1 MKNTLKRGWALALAL
16 LMVASVCLLFS
27 TRKEGMFIDEIYTY
41 GLSNSSFHP
50 FLSTDGE
57 RYGSIEHRVITRE
70 ELLDYVSIMGDEGFD
85 FASVYYNQVHD
96 VHPPLYYWL
105 FNIASTLN
113 RGTFS
118 KWTGLVLDG
127 LLYLGVVIMLYALVI
142 KLGGS
147 RYNAAAT
154 ALLYG
159 LSCIGLS
166 TMVMIRMYVLLT
178 LLTVVLMYFI
188 AELMARFRPRSCV
201 FVGLTLLA
209 GLMTQYY
216 FVFYAFFLCAAY
228 VVWALVKKQYKSL
241 AWFIPCAL
249 IGALSLL
256 LVFPAALKHLFSG
269 ELVSGES
276 AMDNLKNTALYAGR
290 LRTFALFARHGL
302 KAAIYAG
309 LVCIG
314 GVCGL
319 FPKVQAASFEHRL
332 NWNWLV
338 FLIPAYVTFVLV
350 AVISPVDEPR
360 YIYNLMPA
368 FVLTVSFLI
377 DILERTGGK
386 KVTDTLRAA
395 AFLAVACLA
404 LWQARTVPPDY
415 LYPEHAAYNAA
426 LAEHKDDPCVFFAEP
441 GCAFVPVTEDLIQL
455 LTFPEIYVTDQKD
468 LAPMKAYVKDAD
480 EAVIYI
486 DVSKFWSSG
495 YDSEALLGRIAA
507 ETDYKQAEPLFVTG
521 LSETY
526 LIHK

>member
-1 MKNTLKRGWALALAL
+1 MKNTLKRSWALLLAL
-16 LMVASVCLLFS
+16 VMVASVCLLFS
-27 TRKEGMFIDEIYTY
+27 TRKAGMFIDEIYTY

-70 ELLDYVSIMGDEGFD
+70 ELLDYVSITGDEGFD

-105 FNIASTLN
+105 FNIASTLA
-113 RGTFS
+113 RGSFS
-118 KWTGLVLDG
+118 KWTGLV
-127 LLYLGVVIMLYALVI
+127 
-142 KLGGS
+142 LGGS

-178 LLTVVLMYFI
+178 LLTVVLMYFV
-188 AELMARFRPRSCV
+188 ADLMVQFRPRTCV
-201 FVGLTLLA
+201 LTGLTILA

-216 FVFYAFFLCAAY
+216 FVFYAFFLCASF
-228 VVWALVKKQYKSL
+228 VVWAVIKKRYKAL
-241 AWFIPCAL
+241 AWFIPCAML
-249 IGALSLL
+249 GAASLL

-276 AMDNLKNTALYAGR
+276 AMDNLTNSALYAVR
-290 LRTFALFARHGL
+290 LRTFAGFLRHGL

-309 LVCIG
+309 LICIG
-314 GVCGL
+314 GICGL

-332 NWNWLV
+332 SWSWLV
-338 FLIPAYVTFVLV
+338 FLIPAWLSFVLV

-377 DILERTGGK
+377 DILERTFLPRRASRSIRPAARRR
-386 KVTDTLRAA
+386 TISTRSTRHITPPSPNTRAIPAFSSLR
-395 AFLAVACLA
+395 
-404 LWQARTVPPDY
+404 
-415 LYPEHAAYNAA
+415 
-426 LAEHKDDPCVFFAEP
+426 P
-441 GCAFVPVTEDLIQL
+441 G
-455 LTFPEIYVTDQKD
+455 
-468 LAPMKAYVKDAD
+468 AP
-480 EAVIYI
+480 
-486 DVSKFWSSG
+486 SS
-495 YDSEALLGRIAA
+495 R
-507 ETDYKQAEPLFVTG
+507 
-521 LSETY
+521 
-526 LIHK
+526 